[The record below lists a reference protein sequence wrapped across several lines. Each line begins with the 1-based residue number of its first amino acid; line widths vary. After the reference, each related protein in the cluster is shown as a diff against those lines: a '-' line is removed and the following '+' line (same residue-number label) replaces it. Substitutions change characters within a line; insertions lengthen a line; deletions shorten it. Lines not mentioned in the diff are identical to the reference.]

1 VLGAAPG
8 SGENT
13 LILASASP
21 RRQALLAQIGVIPTA
36 ILPAHIDEM
45 PGRDELPRP
54 YARRMAAEKCAAIAD
69 AGASGDWPTG
79 TSSAGLTRSVAVTDG
94 EQPNSGSDWE
104 AACKSAHMTAPISED
119 AAIPATGMTGAPFI
133 LAADTV
139 VSLGRRI
146 LGKPGDAA
154 EAARFLMLLS
164 GRRHR
169 VTTAISLRRGGRMAS
184 RIVETRVKVKRLSDH
199 EISAYLRS
207 DEWRGKAGGYAIQ
220 GLFGAFIPE
229 IHGSY
234 TNVVGLPLTETAAL
248 LTGMGFPVSYEPAP

>member
-1 VLGAAPG
+1 MTIGAADAAPDH
-8 SGENT
+8 GENA

-36 ILPAHIDEM
+36 IQPADISET
-45 PGRDELPRP
+45 PRRDELPRI
-54 YARRMAAEKCAAIAD
+54 YARRMAAEKCASVAD
-69 AGASGDWPTG
+69 VNALAPVSAPPGKDSPLGSGGASPLDSEATHSPSPG
-79 TSSAGLTRSVAVTDG
+79 AG
-94 EQPNSGSDWE
+94 
-104 AACKSAHMTAPISED
+104 
-119 AAIPATGMTGAPFI
+119 PFI

-146 LGKPGDAA
+146 LGKPRDAA
-154 EAARFLMLLS
+154 EAASFLMLLS

-169 VTTAISLRRGGRMAS
+169 VTTAICLRRGARMAN
-184 RIVETRVKVKRLSDH
+184 RIVETRVKVKRLSDY

-207 DEWRGKAGGYAIQ
+207 DEWQGKAGGYAIQ

-248 LTGMGFPVSYEPAP
+248 LTGMGFPIPYEPVA